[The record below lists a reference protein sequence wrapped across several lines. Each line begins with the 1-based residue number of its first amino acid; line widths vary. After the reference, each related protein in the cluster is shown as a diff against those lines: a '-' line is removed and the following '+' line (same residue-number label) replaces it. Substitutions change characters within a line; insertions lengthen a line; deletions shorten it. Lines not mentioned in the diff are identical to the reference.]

1 MSNDEMTKEQPDIIW
16 KGSTALLTII
26 LALALISWVG
36 ERRALL
42 SGSKAHNHAEEAALA
57 HEKAEREKLSLAVTT
72 ISNDLAATRAD
83 RQQLSQQL
91 NELKARIG
99 RVGQEKGL
107 LKERIAS
114 ASEDMGGLRSEL
126 QELRGQLDASERL
139 ARSSKADLIRI
150 EEHRN
155 SLLADKTNL
164 LSQLTRQE
172 AENQR
177 LKAQLKNQENDAKRM
192 LDDIELRQRLALEA
206 TEKAKAQEEQIHE
219 LAQKN
224 QFYQARVEEL
234 EVQLKN
240 EIETSER
247 LRGVVDA
254 KRSQLEQQMRQL
266 AMAGSDSDTLQEVEE
281 QNKSLKARIKESSE
295 LNKRLRTTIKSLE
308 GQQRVS
314 RRQLHDEKAQSR
326 ELLSALKE
334 VEKDLAISRRALKK
348 TKATYAQKE
357 KAKVDPLSSP
367 DRTRHIKILTAKLKK
382 ANSEIRRL
390 DIDRNALIEEFKRSS
405 DRIRRLMKE
414 VEALKAAKAK

>member
-42 SGSKAHNHAEEAALA
+42 AGSKAHNHAEEAALI
-57 HEKAEREKLSLAVTT
+57 HEKAERQKLSQAVTT

-83 RQQLSQQL
+83 RQRLSQQL

-126 QELRGQLDASERL
+126 QKLRGRLSASEKS
-139 ARSSKADLIRI
+139 ARSSKADLIRV

-155 SLLADKTNL
+155 SLLADKVSL
-164 LSQLTRQE
+164 LSQLTEQE
-172 AENQR
+172 AETQS
-177 LKAQLKNQENDAKRM
+177 LKAQLKSQKSEAKRM
-192 LDDIELRQRLALEA
+192 LGDIELRQRLALEA
-206 TEKAKAQEEQIHE
+206 TEKVKAQEEQLHE

-224 QFYQARVEEL
+224 QFFQARVEEL

-266 AMAGSDSDTLQEVEE
+266 AMAGADSDELQEVEE
-281 QNKSLKARIKESSE
+281 QNKSLKSRIKEFSE
-295 LNKRLRTTIKSLE
+295 LNKRLRGTIKSLE

-326 ELLSALKE
+326 ELLRALKE
-334 VEKDLAISRRALKK
+334 VERDLAMSRMALKK
-348 TKATYAQKE
+348 TKATHVKKE
-357 KAKVDPLSSP
+357 KAGENALSSP
-367 DRTRHIKILTAKLKK
+367 DKARHIKVLTAKLNK
-382 ANSEIRRL
+382 ANAEIRRL